1 MKKTIVSLTLL
12 LSCLVCVPVASA
24 QESVPAA
31 AHNCP
36 VEFLVKIE
44 RLEQENAR
52 LRAYL
57 TQAIEIIEQLQRQF
71 KEYVMT
77 HPEV

>member
-1 MKKTIVSLTLL
+1 M
-12 LSCLVCVPVASA
+12 A
-24 QESVPAA
+24 EENVPAA
-31 AHNCP
+31 EHNCP

-44 RLEQENAR
+44 RLEQDNAR

-57 TQAIEIIEQLQRQF
+57 TLALEIIEQLQKQF
-71 KEYVMT
+71 KAYVMT